1 MKREALMFTALTIG
15 MLVLAS
21 TAFNIK
27 DVKAKTDYT
36 IEQENHTI
44 EQVNHTI
51 EVMYNG
57 YIFINDTIRI
67 TVQASNG
74 FLIGF
79 PYKYG
84 LHILRCTA
92 YNETDTFPV
101 SLNVPLDNRVGFY
114 GVKVNFPQGTPQVF
128 TVGFVLSNN
137 LLSFTQNHYTLDF
150 PAYPSLTNTATNCSV
165 VIILPE
171 GAKDVTVAKD
181 DGAVNASTYLKQNLP
196 AFTYS
201 SANVTFSLTG
211 DEIQLFDIKEL
222 RREVR
227 INGIGEIEGSDS
239 YYIKSKM
246 HKEIN
251 SIEIILPPNA
261 SNPTAQDQFGRKI
274 PKPVQIDEKTNRY
287 RITFTL
293 PLKSYNST
301 TRFTVK
307 YYLPREVYIKQEGS
321 SNFDFTSPLL
331 QHVNH
336 YIEKLSVTFVLP
348 EGAKVSSENASVSG
362 VCSTMRGVFQEAVT
376 INRQGV
382 FSLDSFNVKI
392 SYEYTPLWLSFR
404 PTLWMWALAVAGC
417 AIAVVWKR
425 PRAPVPVAVPK
436 VVVRLSPEH
445 IRTFVTAYEEKRK
458 IILEIK
464 SLEARVRKGKI
475 PRRRYKVRRR
485 TLETRL
491 NALSRNLSDLK
502 EKLRAVGGRY
512 RDLMH
517 QLEVAETEINEVEA
531 NIESIEARH
540 RRGEL
545 SLGAYRKLLADYKRR
560 KEKSET
566 TIDGILIRLREEI
579 R

>member
-1 MKREALMFTALTIG
+1 MKREVLTFTALTIVT
-15 MLVLAS
+15 LILAL
-21 TAFNIK
+21 TAFDIK
-27 DVKAKTDYT
+27 GVKAEYSDYS
-36 IEQENHTI
+36 I

-67 TVQASNG
+67 TGQASNG

-84 LHILRCTA
+84 SHILRCTA

-101 SLNVPLDNRVGFY
+101 SLNTPLDNRVGFY
-114 GVKVNFPQGTPQVF
+114 GVKIDFPQGTPQIF
-128 TVGFVLSNN
+128 TVGFVLSSN
-137 LLSFTQNHYTLDF
+137 LLSFTQDHYILDF

-165 VIILPE
+165 VIVLPE
-171 GAKDVTVAKD
+171 DAKDVIVAKD
-181 DGAVNASTYLKQNLP
+181 DGTVNASTYLKQNLP

-201 SANVTFSLTG
+201 PANATFSLTG

-239 YYIKSKM
+239 YHIKSKM

-251 SIEIILPPNA
+251 SIEIILPLNA

-293 PLKSYNST
+293 PLESYNST

-307 YYLPREVYIKQEGS
+307 YYLPSKVYITKEGS
-321 SNFDFTSPLL
+321 SNFDFTCSLL
-331 QHVNH
+331 QHVNY
-336 YIEKLSVTFVLP
+336 YIEKVSVTLVLP

-392 SYEYTPLWLSFR
+392 SYEYNPLWLSFR
-404 PTLWMWALAVAGC
+404 PTLWIWALAVAGC

-425 PRAPVPVAVPK
+425 PRAPVPVTVPK

-445 IRTFVTAYEEKRK
+445 IRTFVSAYEEKRK

-464 SLEARVRKGKI
+464 SLEARVRKGRI
-475 PRRRYKVRRR
+475 PRRRYKVRRK

-512 RDLMH
+512 RDLMR

-560 KEKSET
+560 KEKAET

>member
-1 MKREALMFTALTIG
+1 MKREVLTFTALIIG
-15 MLVLAS
+15 ILVLAS
-21 TAFNIK
+21 TAFNVK
-27 DVKAKTDYT
+27 DVKAENSDYT
-36 IEQENHTI
+36 V

-67 TVQASNG
+67 TGQASNG

-84 LHILRCTA
+84 SHVLQCIA
-92 YNETDTFPV
+92 YNATDTFPV
-101 SLNVPLDNRVGFY
+101 SLNVPLDDRIGFY
-114 GVKVNFPQGTPQVF
+114 GVKIAFPRGTPQVF

-137 LLSFTQNHYTLDF
+137 LLSFTQDQYILDF
-150 PAYPSLTNTATNCSV
+150 PAYPSLTNTAINCSV
-165 VIILPE
+165 VIVLPE
-171 GAKDVTVAKD
+171 GAEDVIVAKS

-227 INGIGEIEGSDS
+227 INGIGEVEGSDS
-239 YYIKSKM
+239 YYITSKM
-246 HKEIN
+246 PKKIN

-261 SNPTAQDQFGRKI
+261 SNPTAQDQFGRKMS
-274 PKPVQIDEKTNRY
+274 KPVQIDEKTNRY
-287 RITFTL
+287 TVTFTL
-293 PLKSYNST
+293 PLESYTS

-307 YYLPREVYIKQEGS
+307 YSLPSKVYITQEGS
-321 SNFDFTSPLL
+321 RNFDFAYSLL
-331 QHVNH
+331 QHVNY
-336 YIEKLSVTFVLP
+336 YIDKLSVTFVLP
-348 EGAKVSSENASVSG
+348 EGAKVSSENASVSE
-362 VCSTMRGVFQEAVT
+362 VYSITRDVFQEAVT

-382 FSLDSFNVKI
+382 FSLDSFDIKI
-392 SYEYTPLWLSFR
+392 SYEYNPLWLSFR
-404 PTLWMWALAVAGC
+404 PTLWIWALAVAGC

-425 PRAPVPVAVPK
+425 PRAPVPVTVPK

-445 IRTFVTAYEEKRK
+445 IKSFVTAYEEKRK
-458 IILEIK
+458 IILDIK
-464 SLEARVRKGKI
+464 SLEARVRKGRI
-475 PRRRYKVRRR
+475 PRRRYKVRRK

-512 RDLMH
+512 RDLMR

-545 SLGAYRKLLADYKRR
+545 SLEAYRKLLADYKRR
-560 KEKSET
+560 KEKAET
-566 TIDGILIRLREEI
+566 TSDGILIRLREEI

>member
-137 LLSFTQNHYTLDF
+137 LLSFTQDHYTLNF

-331 QHVNH
+331 QHVNY

-425 PRAPVPVAVPK
+425 PRVPVPVAVPK